1 MNPAIRVQISVEPNF
16 FICTVNFG
24 VLGHDKG
31 LKQCK
36 GGEISQRNHFSCYFL
51 ALCCFLDTNLRG
63 LSFYCINVYFR
74 ALFYSFSFVTNHMP
88 TTSLNFHSDTSELCM
103 VRIGGVTSRVT
114 SLPYHYKGLTKCVQG
129 VLTEVEHRGCLTPS
143 KYREGLVGFI
153 NINTVSFHGSN
164 IPLST
169 VQPSCTHTCDISPLW
184 TLKTLGGN

>member
-1 MNPAIRVQISVEPNF
+1 
-16 FICTVNFG
+16 
-24 VLGHDKG
+24 
-31 LKQCK
+31 
-36 GGEISQRNHFSCYFL
+36 
-51 ALCCFLDTNLRG
+51 
-63 LSFYCINVYFR
+63 
-74 ALFYSFSFVTNHMP
+74 
-88 TTSLNFHSDTSELCM
+88 M

-129 VLTEVEHRGCLTPS
+129 VLTVVEHRGCLTPS
-143 KYREGLVGFI
+143 KYREGLVRFI